1 PSRAP
6 ATTNIRRPSVR
17 RALKLLLSSTQR
29 KTHRFIH
36 HSPATNFKMAWRS
49 SGATNKDLVE
59 NMWRHGLIK
68 DQRVKDA
75 FLKVDRA
82 HYAPSAPYEDSP
94 QSIGYKATISAPHMH
109 ASATE
114 SLLSYILPS
123 DQKPAPRVLDVG
135 SGSGYLTHL
144 LAELVGDKGVVV
156 GLEHIQALKD
166 MGESNMAKSTEGK
179 ALLDSGK
186 VKFRVGDGRKGWVE
200 APRQGEDAGWDAI
213 HVGAAAVELHQELVD
228 QLRAPGRMFIPVED
242 DNGYDQ
248 YVWAIDKKEDGSVV
262 KEKLFGVRYV
272 PLTDAPKA

>member
-1 PSRAP
+1 
-6 ATTNIRRPSVR
+6 
-17 RALKLLLSSTQR
+17 
-29 KTHRFIH
+29 
-36 HSPATNFKMAWRS
+36 MAWRS
-49 SGATNKDLVE
+49 SGASNKDLVE

-68 DQRVKDA
+68 DQRVKEA

-82 HYAPSAPYEDSP
+82 HYAPVAPYEDSP

-109 ASATE
+109 AAATE
-114 SLLSYILPS
+114 SLLPHILPS
-123 DQKPAPRVLDVG
+123 AARPAPRVLDIG

-144 LAELVGDKGVVV
+144 LAELVGDEGLVV
-156 GLEHIQALKD
+156 GLEHI
-166 MGESNMAKSTEGK
+166 K
-179 ALLDSGK
+179 ALRDLGEANMSKSADGRALMESGT
-186 VKFRVGDGRKGWVE
+186 VRFRVGDGRKGWRE
-200 APRQGEDAGWDAI
+200 EPREGEEDQGTAWDAI

-248 YVWAIDKKEDGSVV
+248 YVWAIDKKQDGTVV